1 MLAIPLILAVASA
14 EEPRIHPT
22 LPWVAAQLL
31 PSPELTLAKEPG
43 FGLRWQVTPLSYAFG
58 LHRSLSP
65 WRSFIVE
72 PLTRQGGSIELHV
85 SPEYL
90 SALDERFGM
99 RFGVRGY
106 FPLVER
112 GEYLSLSLGSSF
124 LRFGSESAQA
134 YEAGVYVLSGFV
146 GLEVAYAP
154 ALDPARFILALK
166 VRAF

>member
-1 MLAIPLILAVASA
+1 MLANSLIFADFAP

-31 PSPELTLAKEPG
+31 PSPELTLAEEPG
-43 FGLRWQVTPLSYAFG
+43 FGMRWQVTPLSYSFG

-65 WRSFIVE
+65 WRSFVVE
-72 PLTRQGGSIELHV
+72 PLARQSGSIELCV

-90 SALDERFGM
+90 SALDEEFGM
-99 RFGVRGY
+99 RFGIRSY

-112 GEYLSLSLGSSF
+112 GEYLSFSIGSSY
-124 LRFGSESAQA
+124 LRFGSEGGQA
-134 YEAGVYVLSGFV
+134 WEAGLYVLSGFV
-146 GLEVAYAP
+146 GIEVAYAP

-166 VRAF
+166 VRPF

>member
-1 MLAIPLILAVASA
+1 MLLIPMILAVSRA

-22 LPWVAAQLL
+22 VPWVAAQLL
-31 PSPELTLAKEPG
+31 PSPELTLADDAG
-43 FGLRWQVTPLSYAFG
+43 FGLRWQVTPVSYSFG

-72 PLTRQGGSIELHV
+72 PLARQGGSVELHV
-85 SPEYL
+85 SPEWL
-90 SALDERFGM
+90 TALDDEFGM
-99 RFGVRGY
+99 RFGLRSY

-112 GEYLSLSLGSSF
+112 GEYLSVSLGTSF

-134 YEAGVYVLSGFV
+134 YEAGLYVLSGFV

-154 ALDPARFILALK
+154 ALDPARFILAMK